1 MPAVYDGF
9 VTAMGAEIQS
19 LVHSVSL
26 EGEYDLSRRDEV
38 AALFGALD
46 GNGPAIVDM
55 AKVTYVDSSFLY
67 ELVALRSRLKEWG
80 VTLRGVQPP
89 IRRVFQI
96 TSLHRLF
103 SIPE

>member
-1 MPAVYDGF
+1 
-9 VTAMGAEIQS
+9 MGVEIRS

-26 EGEYDLSRRDEV
+26 EGEYDLSRRDEL
-38 AALFGALD
+38 AAVFGAVD
-46 GNGPAIVDM
+46 SNGPAIIDM
-55 AKVTYVDSSFLY
+55 AQVTFVDSSFLY
-67 ELVALRSRLKEWG
+67 ELVALRTRLKEWG

-96 TSLHRLF
+96 TSLYRLF